1 MSKAHRDPGR
11 GGAGIGRLRSRRFRQ
26 FASVSALAL
35 VASLPAGAR
44 AEVQPTIFPQ
54 QLSLAASLRTRW
66 ELWNWFEP
74 AGTENNDY
82 DFLATVVRAAAMWK
96 DEAFDVVLEAQN
108 PALIDLPTTAV
119 APPPQGP
126 LGLGGVYFLHN
137 RARNDASVYLKQGY
151 LTLKKTGLRGL
162 TLKGGRFEFSEGA
175 EVLTGEPT
183 LDWLRNMRISQRLIG
198 PFNFSHAGRAFDG
211 AVASFT
217 RAPLN
222 LIFTWSRPTQ
232 GGFDLN
238 GMKGIEDIDL
248 VYGAINLT
256 RPGWL
261 ERSDGRFFY
270 IYYEDRRRQVK
281 SDNRPLPVRRDA
293 AERAKEIALHTEGVH
308 LLHLQPTAAGPLDFL
323 VWGAL
328 QQGDW
333 GLQDHHAWAWDL
345 EIGWQPGLPWKP
357 WLRLGYGRTSGDD
370 DPGDDEHG
378 TFFQILPTARL
389 YSYSTFYNL
398 MNNEDGFVELI
409 LRPISGL
416 SARTSFHNI
425 RVTEGRDLWYQG
437 SGATLADRDRPE
449 GFGFPGRPANGRR
462 DLFRVLETSIGYDW
476 NKHVNTNLYY
486 GHVFGGGV
494 VRAIFDGDDADFGYL
509 EFTLKL

>member
-1 MSKAHRDPGR
+1 MR
-11 GGAGIGRLRSRRFRQ
+11 GFPEL
-26 FASVSALAL
+26 
-35 VASLPAGAR
+35 AGAI
-44 AEVQPTIFPQ
+44 AVAVLVSLAMEVGADVQPRGLPQ

-66 ELWNWFEP
+66 EIWNFFEP
-74 AGTENNDY
+74 AGSENNDY
-82 DFLATVVRAAAMWK
+82 DFLATVVRAGVIWK
-96 DEAFDVVLEAQN
+96 DDAFDVVAEAQN

-119 APPPQGP
+119 APAPEGP
-126 LGLGGVYFLHN
+126 LGLGAVYFLHN

-151 LTLKKTGLRGL
+151 LTLKKTGLPGL
-162 TLKGGRFEFSEGA
+162 LLKGGRFEFSEGA
-175 EVLTGEPT
+175 EAYTGNPT

-198 PFNFSHAGRAFDG
+198 PFNFSHVGRAFDG
-211 AVASFT
+211 AVASFA
-217 RAPLN
+217 RGPLSVA
-222 LIFTWSRPTQ
+222 LSWSRPTE

-248 VYGAINLT
+248 VYTAINLT
-256 RPGWL
+256 GPRRL

-281 SDNRPLPVRRDA
+281 SDNRPLRVRQDP

-308 LLHLQPTAAGPLDFL
+308 LLHLQPTAPGPFDFL
-323 VWGAL
+323 VWAAL

-333 GLQDHHAWAWDL
+333 GLQDHRAWAWDV
-345 EIGWQPGLPWKP
+345 EIGWQPSLPWKP
-357 WLRLGYGRTSGDD
+357 WLRFGYGRTSGDD
-370 DPGDDEHG
+370 DPDDDDHG

-398 MNNEDGFVELI
+398 MNNEDGFIELI
-409 LRPISGL
+409 LRPIPGL
-416 SARTSFHNI
+416 SSRASFHNI

-437 SGATLADRDRPE
+437 SGATLADRNRPE

-476 NKHVNTNLYY
+476 NKHLNTNLYY

-494 VRAIFDGDDADFGYL
+494 IRAIFDGDSADFGYL